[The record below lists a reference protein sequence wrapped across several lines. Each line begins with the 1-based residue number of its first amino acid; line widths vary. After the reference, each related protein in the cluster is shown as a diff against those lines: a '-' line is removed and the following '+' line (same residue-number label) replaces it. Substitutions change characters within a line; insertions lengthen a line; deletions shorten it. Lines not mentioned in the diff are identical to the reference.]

1 MIKSELR
8 KLFLDK
14 LKALSPE
21 ERKLKSDQ
29 IADAFFSS
37 FDLDH
42 INYLHAFISI
52 EKFNEVDTRGVFEKI
67 WREHTNIKTVV
78 PRVDKTSNE
87 IRNPIY
93 GPDTQLARSSWGI
106 DEPAHDEFVEAAE
119 IDMVLVPGLCF
130 DRHGHRVGYG
140 KGYYDRF
147 LAQCRSDCVKIGL
160 NFFELVDSID
170 DIHDGDVA
178 VEFVINPTGV
188 RTGSGSNRVSL

>member
-8 KLFLDK
+8 KVFLDK
-14 LKALSPE
+14 LKALSAE

-67 WREHTNIKTVV
+67 WREHPRIKTVV
-78 PRVDKTSNE
+78 PRVDKASND
-87 IRNPIY
+87 IRGLIY
-93 GPDTQLARSSWGI
+93 GPDTELARSKWGI
-106 DEPAHDEFVEAAE
+106 DEPAHDEFVEAE
-119 IDMVLVPGLCF
+119 KIDMVLVPGLCF
-130 DRHGHRVGYG
+130 DANGHRVGYG

-147 LAQCRSDCVKIGL
+147 LAQCRPDCVTIGL
-160 NFFELVDSID
+160 NFFEPIDSID
-170 DIHDGDVA
+170 DIHEGDVA
-178 VEFVINPTGV
+178 VNFVITPTGV
-188 RTGSGSNRVSL
+188 RSDDTSS